1 VQSINGENP
10 AEMRAKAILVL
21 VSVYGLRRSEV
32 FRLLVSDF
40 DWKNMVFT
48 VRRAKRGRVQ
58 QFPIGA
64 DLSDA
69 LLQYI
74 RYARPQCSIPNL
86 FVTLGIPYKPM
97 NPSSVS
103 LIVNLRMKR
112 QQIRSPKMGP
122 HSLRHACATRLLEKG
137 QSLEE
142 IADFLGHRGSR
153 SVGIYAKVDMKTLH
167 QVSELDPCGGL

>member
-1 VQSINGENP
+1 
-10 AEMRAKAILVL
+10 MRAKAILLL
-21 VSVYGLRRSEV
+21 VSIYGLRRSEV
-32 FRLLVSDF
+32 IRLLVSDF

-58 QFPIGA
+58 QFPIGT

-74 RYARPQCSIPNL
+74 RYARPLCSIPTL

-103 LIVNLRMKR
+103 FIVNLRMKR
-112 QQIRSPKMGP
+112 WRICSAKKGP

-137 QSLEE
+137 ATPQE
-142 IADFLGHRGSR
+142 IADFLGHRNSK
-153 SVGIYAKVDMKTLH
+153 SVGIYAKVDTKALR